1 MLPLP
6 SSLAVLAA
14 SYSVHRTR
22 KTLQIEEIAARLAAL
37 RDKLTSQSPAQTR
50 RARLRPFAVTRAD
63 FDPNANRG
71 RV

>member
-22 KTLQIEEIAARLAAL
+22 KTLQIEEIAGGRRTVLEEIVVSGRQEARQIAA
-37 RDKLTSQSPAQTR
+37 
-50 RARLRPFAVTRAD
+50 ARGARCWNF
-63 FDPNANRG
+63 
-71 RV
+71 